1 MRRISRRPTDRE
13 VSVDEVWTSLLY
25 TWAPILLMVGFWL
38 YFIRRMGTWRH
49 KGYID
54 RQIEFMDRQEQ
65 LLDRIASALER
76 RNG

>member
-1 MRRISRRPTDRE
+1 MD
-13 VSVDEVWTSLLY
+13 
-25 TWAPILLMVGFWL
+25 GFWL

-54 RQIEFMDRQEQ
+54 RQIEFMARQEQ
-65 LLDRIASALER
+65 LLERIATALER